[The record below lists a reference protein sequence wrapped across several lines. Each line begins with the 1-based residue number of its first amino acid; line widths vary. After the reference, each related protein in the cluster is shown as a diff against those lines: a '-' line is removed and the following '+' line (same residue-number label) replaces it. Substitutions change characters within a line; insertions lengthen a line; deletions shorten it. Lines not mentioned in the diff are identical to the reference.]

1 MSYDFASSELVEYQS
16 AGKIKTK
23 VINEALGG
31 KLYKKHTNN
40 IALKVSVLGV
50 FLLHI
55 FLHSPYLVR
64 IPENTNQKNSKYGQF
79 SRRARSRTS

>member
-31 KLYKKHTNN
+31 KLY
-40 IALKVSVLGV
+40 
-50 FLLHI
+50 
-55 FLHSPYLVR
+55 
-64 IPENTNQKNSKYGQF
+64 QKTHK
-79 SRRARSRTS
+79 